1 MNTYMY
7 FYEHMLLI
15 QDLNEVQLIVVIERE
30 RVDYFELVDKVC
42 IPIAM
47 NDFSES
53 EEHYGMYGIVSITL
67 GYKFII
73 TSQDNSGAVHQG
85 Q

>member
-1 MNTYMY
+1 
-7 FYEHMLLI
+7 MLLI
-15 QDLNEVQLIVVIERE
+15 QDFNKVQLIVVIERD
-30 RVDYFELVDKVC
+30 RLDHFELVDKVC

-53 EEHYGMYGIVSITL
+53 EGYYGIHGIVRITL
-67 GYKFII
+67 GYMFII
-73 TSQDNSGAVHQG
+73 MEDQGNSSIVDQG

>member
-1 MNTYMY
+1 
-7 FYEHMLLI
+7 MLLI
-15 QDLNEVQLIVVIERE
+15 QDFNEVQLIVVIEEQRP
-30 RVDYFELVDKVC
+30 DHFELVDKVC

-53 EEHYGMYGIVSITL
+53 EEYQGMHGIARISL
-67 GYKFII
+67 GYMFII
-73 TSQDNSGAVHQG
+73 ASQGNSDAVHQG